1 MRIYS
6 NIQFHLPI
14 GGLLRKIKAEKNSRN
29 ILLICDDLMGDL
41 LMMSGIVKVLHERG
55 YIPTL
60 IVRDTWKDLAT
71 FMWADEV
78 LPVNINLYR
87 QSLRY
92 RINFL
97 NEVRKKSYLWAT
109 ASLFLSGVSANILR
123 YCGASRRYAFCR
135 GGGN

>member
-1 MRIYS
+1 
-6 NIQFHLPI
+6 
-14 GGLLRKIKAEKNSRN
+14 
-29 ILLICDDLMGDL
+29 
-41 LMMSGIVKVLHERG
+41 MMSGIVKVLHERG